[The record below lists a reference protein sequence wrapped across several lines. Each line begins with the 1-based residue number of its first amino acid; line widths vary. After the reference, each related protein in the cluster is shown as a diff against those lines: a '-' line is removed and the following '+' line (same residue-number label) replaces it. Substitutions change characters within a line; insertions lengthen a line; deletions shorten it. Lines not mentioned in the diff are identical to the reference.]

1 MRITERLSLTLLT
14 AAVISLAISAYSRND
29 AWRSVLDLS
38 LDITHKSPRKARVW
52 NDLGNAFD
60 DLDRFDDALPAYRK
74 AIELDPFFQRAHYN
88 LGLAFFGNHRFRE
101 AEQEFR
107 IALALDPL
115 DHEAMEY
122 LSAIGRIEQRREI
135 RLRENRME

>member
-1 MRITERLSLTLLT
+1 MRLSLTILSAL
-14 AAVISLAISAYSRND
+14 VITLVICAYFRND
-29 AWRSVLDLS
+29 AWRSVLQLS
-38 LDITHKSPRKARVW
+38 LDIAHKSPRKARVW

-74 AIELDPFFQRAHYN
+74 AIEIDPFFQRAHYN

-107 IALALDPL
+107 IALALNPV
-115 DHEAMEY
+115 DHEAREY
-122 LSAIGRIEQRREI
+122 LSAIAEIKQR
-135 RLRENRME
+135 